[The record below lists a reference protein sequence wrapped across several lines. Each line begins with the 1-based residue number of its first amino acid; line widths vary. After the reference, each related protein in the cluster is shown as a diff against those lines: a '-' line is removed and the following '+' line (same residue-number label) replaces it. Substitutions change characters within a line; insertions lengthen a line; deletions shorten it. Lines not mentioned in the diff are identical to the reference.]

1 MAQILDFQAAALARF
16 RSDPLSN
23 ESAPLVIVAGG
34 GRALDW
40 PADRITAA
48 LLQASSCRP
57 VALLLHGGARGADR
71 LIDHAARSMAWPV
84 EVIPAEWGRYGRAAG
99 PLRNGLMLRRALEE
113 ATPVQASVLVVAF
126 PGASGTASLVHQ
138 ARHLIAADGEPIAL
152 VEIQAPEP
160 EGS

>member
-1 MAQILDFQAAALARF
+1 MAQILDFQAAALARS
-16 RSDPLSN
+16 RCDPLSD

-40 PADRITAA
+40 PGDQVAAA
-48 LLQASSCRP
+48 LLQASAGRP

-71 LIDHAARSMAWPV
+71 LIDHAARSLAWPV

-99 PLRNGLMLRRALEE
+99 PLRNGLMLRQALEQ
-113 ATPVQASVLVVAF
+113 AAPAQASVLVVAF
-126 PGASGTASLVHQ
+126 PGASGTASLVRQ
-138 ARHLIAADGEPIAL
+138 ARHLIAAEGEPIAL
-152 VEIQAPEP
+152 VEIQPPGP

>member
-1 MAQILDFQAAALARF
+1 MAQILDFHAAALARS
-16 RSDPLSN
+16 RCDPLSN

-40 PADRITAA
+40 PGDQVTAS
-48 LLQASSCRP
+48 LLRATAGRP

-71 LIDHAARSMAWPV
+71 LIDHAARSLAWPV
-84 EVIPAEWGRYGRAAG
+84 EVIAAEWGRYGRAAG
-99 PLRNGLMLRRALEE
+99 PLRNGLLLRQALEH
-113 ATPVQASVLVVAF
+113 ATPAQASVLVVAF
-126 PGASGTASLVHQ
+126 PGAAGTASLLRQ

-152 VEIQAPEP
+152 VEIKPPGP

>member
-1 MAQILDFQAAALARF
+1 MAQILDFQAAALARS
-16 RSDPLSN
+16 RCDPLSD

-34 GRALDW
+34 GRDLDW

-48 LLQASSCRP
+48 LLQACAGRP

-71 LIDHAARSMAWPV
+71 LIEQAARSLAWPV
-84 EVIPAEWGRYGRAAG
+84 EVIAAEWGRYGRAAG
-99 PLRNGLMLRRALEE
+99 PLRNGLLLRRALKE
-113 ATPVQASVLVVAF
+113 ATPAQASVLVVAF
-126 PGASGTASLVHQ
+126 PGAAGTASLVRQ

-152 VEIQAPEP
+152 VEIQPPGP

>member
-1 MAQILDFQAAALARF
+1 MAQILDFHAAALARS
-16 RSDPLSN
+16 RCYPPGSDSG
-23 ESAPLVIVAGG
+23 PLVVVAGG

-40 PADRITAA
+40 PSDQVAAA
-48 LLQASSCRP
+48 LLQATAGRP

-71 LIDHAARSMAWPV
+71 LIEQAARSLAWPV
-84 EVIPAEWGRYGRAAG
+84 EVIGAEWGRYGRAAG
-99 PLRNGLMLRRALEE
+99 PLRNGLLLRRALDE

-126 PGASGTASLVHQ
+126 PGAAGTASLVRQ

-152 VEIQAPEP
+152 VEIQPPGP